1 MPHYSLSGKG
11 GFFGDSKVN
20 VMFYILQKHDKPKF
34 VLCVAFAENGDVISG
49 DSNGNIFIW
58 PKGLI

>member
-1 MPHYSLSGKG
+1 M
-11 GFFGDSKVN
+11 N
-20 VMFYILQKHDKPKF
+20 AMFYALQKHDKPKF